1 MLLALIEEDGII
13 RLELIVSMTALVPLP
28 CLASQPEEIRHDQ
41 PNSDQSKADHQNPG
55 RAFLSVTLLGL
66 PVGTLRS
73 FRPGLW

>member
-13 RLELIVSMTALVPLP
+13 RLDLIVSMAAFVPLP

-41 PNSDQSKADHQNPG
+41 PNSDQGKTDHQNPG

-66 PVGTLRS
+66 PVSALRS
-73 FRPGLW
+73 FRSGFW